1 MEFYTLDKILA
12 LKNENYFGKT
22 GKFRI
27 NIPPLLDYENDL
39 DQVETCK
46 RERSAEM
53 NELKLNLKEQNF
65 I

>member
-27 NIPPLLDYENDL
+27 NIPPFLDYGNDL

-46 RERSAEM
+46 KERSAEM
-53 NELKLNLKEQNF
+53 NELKLNLKEQKS

>member
-27 NIPPLLDYENDL
+27 NIPPFLDYGNGL
-39 DQVETCK
+39 D
-46 RERSAEM
+46 
-53 NELKLNLKEQNF
+53 
-65 I
+65 

>member
-1 MEFYTLDKILA
+1 MEFYTLDKNLA

-39 DQVETCK
+39 D
-46 RERSAEM
+46 
-53 NELKLNLKEQNF
+53 
-65 I
+65 